1 MDMSIIDAERAL
13 CAACDDLE
21 GTVLGYEIWS
31 MLEPDAVFDITK
43 HWWTCSP
50 LKDDLVARIQANLR
64 RSKGLAQSRINP
76 AILRQSRHQYGEM
89 SLSCTLI

>member
-50 LKDDLVARIQANLR
+50 LKGRPGSPHPSQSAPLQGPCPVEDQPGDLASISTPIR
-64 RSKGLAQSRINP
+64 
-76 AILRQSRHQYGEM
+76 
-89 SLSCTLI
+89 